1 MHEITNVKYQTNLG
15 RTVWKTNSIVLA
27 DSKDL
32 SKIGKNKVFLTV
44 TSPPY
49 HNAINYEAHQTSQ
62 KWYRGTVG
70 NTVENWLEEMRQVFS
85 QVYHVTKPGG
95 YCCIVI
101 GNEIIEGKIKLP
113 LPAMLLV
120 ELTKDEWMFFEEII
134 WNKVTGGKKRF
145 RVTVQHPYPT
155 YYYPNIMHEHILVLR
170 KPPFHNIRDEK
181 SKFEIDDVMKKEI
194 ANSVWHIAPVPPS
207 YRRFHPAAFPEEIPY
222 RLIQL
227 YSNAGDLVLDPFV
240 GSGQTTKMARFLKR
254 AYIGVDKSA
263 KYVEVAKK
271 RTLEPHTLR
280 KMQLVPN
287 WKMPIQ
293 LKV

>member
-1 MHEITNVKYQTNLG
+1 M
-15 RTVWKTNSIVLA
+15 WKPNSIIVA
-27 DSKDL
+27 DSRDL
-32 SKIGKNKVFLTV
+32 TSIGKDKVSLTV

-49 HNAINYEAHQTSQ
+49 HNAINYNEHQTSQ

-70 NTVENWLEEMRQVFS
+70 VSVDSWLEEMKEVFS
-85 QVYHVTKPGG
+85 QVYQVTKPGG
-95 YCCIVI
+95 HCCIVI
-101 GNEIIEGKIKLP
+101 GNELVEGRIKLP
-113 LPAMLLV
+113 LPAMLLI
-120 ELTKDEWMFFEEII
+120 ELTRNDIGWKFFEEII

-155 YYYPNIMHEHILVLR
+155 YYYPNIMHEQIIVLR
-170 KPPFHNIRDEK
+170 KTPFNNVKDKK
-181 SKFEIDDVMKKEI
+181 SKLVINDIMKKEV

-227 YSNAGDLVLDPFV
+227 YSNMGDLVLDPFV

-254 AYIGVDKSA
+254 RYMGIDKSE
-263 KYVEVAKK
+263 KYVKIAKK
-271 RTLEPHTLR
+271 RTLELPALR

-287 WKMPIQ
+287 WRSPKP
-293 LKV
+293 LET

>member
-1 MHEITNVKYQTNLG
+1 M
-15 RTVWKTNSIVLA
+15 WKPNSIVAA
-27 DSKDL
+27 DSRDL
-32 SKIGKNKVFLTV
+32 SNIGKNTVSLTV

-49 HNAINYEAHQTSQ
+49 HNAINYNDHQTNQ

-70 NTVENWLEEMRQVFS
+70 VSVESWLEEMKQIFS
-85 QVYHVTKPGG
+85 QVYQATKTGG

-101 GNEIIEGKIKLP
+101 GNEIVEEKIKLP
-113 LPAMLLV
+113 LPALLLV
-120 ELTKDEWMFFEEII
+120 ELTRKEIGWKFFEEII

-155 YYYPNIMHEHILVLR
+155 YYYPNIMHEQIIVLR
-170 KPPFHNIRDEK
+170 KLPFHNVKDKK
-181 SKFEIDDVMKKEI
+181 SKLGINEIMKKEI

-227 YSNAGDLVLDPFV
+227 YSNIGDLVLDPFV

-254 AYIGVDKSA
+254 RYIGIDKSA
-263 KYVEVAKK
+263 EYVKIAKK
-271 RTLEPHTLR
+271 RTLEPHALR

-287 WKMPIQ
+287 WKSPKP
-293 LKV
+293 LDK

>member
-1 MHEITNVKYQTNLG
+1 M
-15 RTVWKTNSIVLA
+15 WKLNSIVVA
-27 DSKDL
+27 DSRNL
-32 SKIGKNKVFLTV
+32 SQIGKNSVSLTV

-49 HNAINYEAHQTSQ
+49 HNAINYDEHQASQ

-70 NTVENWLEEMRQVFS
+70 VPVESWLEEMKQVFS
-85 QVYHVTKPGG
+85 QVYQVTKPGG

-101 GNEIIEGKIKLP
+101 GNEIIEEKIKLP
-113 LPAMLLV
+113 LPALLLV
-120 ELTKDEWMFFEEII
+120 ELTKDDIGWKFFEEII

-155 YYYPNIMHEHILVLR
+155 YYYPNIMHEQIIILR
-170 KPPFHNIRDEK
+170 KGPFHNVKDKK
-181 SKFEIDDVMKKEI
+181 SRLKIGNVMKKEV

-207 YRRFHPAAFPEEIPY
+207 YRKFHPAAFPEEIPY

-227 YSNAGDLVLDPFV
+227 YSNAGDLVLDPFA

-254 AYIGVDKSA
+254 KYIGVDKSE
-263 KYVEVAKK
+263 KYVKVARM
-271 RTLEPHTLR
+271 RTMESPLLR

-287 WKMPIQ
+287 WKFQEP
-293 LKV
+293 LDS

>member
-1 MHEITNVKYQTNLG
+1 M
-15 RTVWKTNSIVLA
+15 WKTNSIVVG
-27 DSKDL
+27 DSRDL
-32 SKIGKNKVFLTV
+32 TSIGKNKVALTV

-49 HNAINYEAHQTSQ
+49 HNAVNYNEHQTSQ

-70 NTVENWLEEMRQVFS
+70 ISVESWLEEMKDVFS

-101 GNEIIEGKIKLP
+101 GNELVEGRVKLP
-113 LPAMLLV
+113 LPAMLLI
-120 ELTKDEWMFFEEII
+120 ELTKNNIGWKFFEEII

-155 YYYPNIMHEHILVLR
+155 YYYPNIMHEQIIILR
-170 KPPFHNIRDEK
+170 KPPFYNIKDKK
-181 SKFEIDDVMKKEI
+181 SKIVVNGVMKKEV

-227 YSNAGDLVLDPFV
+227 YSNIGDLVLDPFV

-254 AYIGVDKSA
+254 KYIGVDKSA
-263 KYVEVAKK
+263 KYVKIAKT
-271 RTLEPHTLR
+271 RTIEPPSLR

-287 WKMPIQ
+287 WRSPEP
-293 LKV
+293 LET

>member
-1 MHEITNVKYQTNLG
+1 M
-15 RTVWKTNSIVLA
+15 WKPNSIVVA
-27 DSKDL
+27 DSRDL
-32 SKIGKNKVFLTV
+32 SQIKRDSVSLTV

-49 HNAINYEAHQTSQ
+49 HNAINYDEHQSSQ
-62 KWYRGTVG
+62 KWYRGTAGVP
-70 NTVENWLEEMRQVFS
+70 VEGWLDEMKQVFS
-85 QVYHVTKPGG
+85 QVYQVTKPGG
-95 YCCIVI
+95 CCCIVI
-101 GNEIIEGKIKLP
+101 GNEIVEGKTKLP

-120 ELTKDEWMFFEEII
+120 ELTRDEIGWKFFEEII

-155 YYYPNIMHEHILVLR
+155 YYYPNIMHEQILVLR
-170 KPPFHNIRDEK
+170 KEPFYNIKDRK
-181 SKFEIDDVMKKEI
+181 SRLKIGNIMKKEV

-254 AYIGVDKSA
+254 RYLGVDKSA
-263 KYVEVAKK
+263 KYVKVAIR
-271 RTLEPHTLR
+271 RTGEPPLLR
-280 KMQLVPN
+280 RMQLVPN
-287 WKMPIQ
+287 WKFQEP
-293 LKV
+293 LDS

>member
-1 MHEITNVKYQTNLG
+1 
-15 RTVWKTNSIVLA
+15 VWKSNSIVVA
-27 DSKDL
+27 DSRYL
-32 SKIGKNKVFLTV
+32 LNIGRDKVSLTV

-49 HNAINYEAHQTSQ
+49 HNAINYHEHQTSK
-62 KWYRGTVG
+62 KWYRGTAGVS
-70 NTVENWLEEMRQVFS
+70 VESWLDEMKQVFS

-101 GNEIIEGKIKLP
+101 GNEIGEEKIKLP
-113 LPAMLLV
+113 LPALLLV
-120 ELTKDEWMFFEEII
+120 ELTKKEIGWKFFEEII

-155 YYYPNIMHEHILVLR
+155 YYYPNIMHEQIIVLR
-170 KPPFHNIRDEK
+170 KPPFHNVK
-181 SKFEIDDVMKKEI
+181 SKKSKLVINNIMKKEI

-227 YSNAGDLVLDPFV
+227 YSNVGDLILDPFV
-240 GSGQTTKMARFLKR
+240 GSGQTTKIARFLKR
-254 AYIGVDKSA
+254 RYIGIDKSE
-263 KYVEVAKK
+263 KYVKIAKK
-271 RTLEPHTLR
+271 RTSEPPALR

-287 WKMPIQ
+287 WRSPQ
-293 LKV
+293 PLDT